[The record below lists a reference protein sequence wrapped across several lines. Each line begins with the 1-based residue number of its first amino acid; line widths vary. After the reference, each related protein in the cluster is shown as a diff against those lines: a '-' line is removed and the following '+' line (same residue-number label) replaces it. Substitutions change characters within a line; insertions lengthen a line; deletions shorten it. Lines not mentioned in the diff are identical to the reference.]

1 MDRAHRAAAIE
12 RFVKRVVE
20 RLVERPVERRQHE
33 HQ

>member
-12 RFVKRVVE
+12 RFVKR
-20 RLVERPVERRQHE
+20 LVERPVERRQHE